1 MKRRWWRILT
11 LMQAVLLTGMPVQ
24 AAAADRML
32 QVQIYAGDYCYVES
46 SGAST
51 IRAAQMAGLCEI
63 DSVYKDVGN
72 LAYLNLGVGT
82 FRNGLY
88 GLVLSK
94 RDYASLLAVHER
106 CQAWLRGHMEEI
118 VPEGTPWRAAITLC
132 ADWIADHTAYDSEA
146 LRDPKRMKHYQSAE
160 SCFYAGTGIC
170 ATYATAFDSMVNFL
184 PLDPTTGCVS
194 WRAEDPIHL
203 NTRYVGN
210 DRHLWSAVWE
220 KDGWHFYDI
229 TFYDNGGRERRPEY
243 LDMKEAAMQDGLHD
257 AIDTYFAPEER
268 TFVMR

>member
-24 AAAADRML
+24 AAADRML
-32 QVQIYAGDYCYVES
+32 QVQSYSGDYCYVES

-51 IRAAQMAGLCEI
+51 IRGAQMAGLCEI

-132 ADWIADHTAYDSEA
+132 ADWIAPDNRLRLLEGGGSHPSEHQVC
-146 LRDPKRMKHYQSAE
+146 RKRPA
-160 SCFYAGTGIC
+160 
-170 ATYATAFDSMVNFL
+170 
-184 PLDPTTGCVS
+184 PLVCCLG
-194 WRAEDPIHL
+194 
-203 NTRYVGN
+203 
-210 DRHLWSAVWE
+210 
-220 KDGWHFYDI
+220 
-229 TFYDNGGRERRPEY
+229 ERR
-243 LDMKEAAMQDGLHD
+243 LAFLRHHVL
-257 AIDTYFAPEER
+257 R
-268 TFVMR
+268 

>member
-32 QVQIYAGDYCYVES
+32 QVQSYAGDYCYVES

-51 IRAAQMAGLCEI
+51 IRGAQMAGLCEI

-132 ADWIADHTAYDSEA
+132 ADWIADHTVYDSEA

-170 ATYATAFDSMVNFL
+170 ATYATA
-184 PLDPTTGCVS
+184 CR
-194 WRAEDPIHL
+194 W
-203 NTRYVGN
+203 TRQPAA
-210 DRHLWSAVWE
+210 SP
-220 KDGWHFYDI
+220 
-229 TFYDNGGRERRPEY
+229 GGRRIPS
-243 LDMKEAAMQDGLHD
+243 
-257 AIDTYFAPEER
+257 I
-268 TFVMR
+268 